1 VILSVSSSRLPL
13 SFSHLYSL
21 TCRPPCPENH
31 RGSTSPLHPSSPRTP
46 CT

>member
-21 TCRPPCPENH
+21 TCRPP
-31 RGSTSPLHPSSPRTP
+31 
-46 CT
+46 